1 MSIEG
6 KETFELSS
14 PEFIPASV
22 SVEESLMLELLEDAE
37 PSGDIPSV
45 DISIPGLTVVVVAVV
60 VDIILCLMKCWAKKL
75 YLRSGN
81 LKARFGRQKQQ
92 KEPGT

>member
-1 MSIEG
+1 
-6 KETFELSS
+6 
-14 PEFIPASV
+14 
-22 SVEESLMLELLEDAE
+22 
-37 PSGDIPSV
+37 V